1 MITIYT
7 IGALIAIAAQAFF
20 TTAEMA
26 FTTVNRIKLRDL
38 VESGDPHALKLNDFL
53 SREGM
58 FLGTTLVGTNI
69 SVVITS
75 TLATRVFAEY
85 FGTKLSPVITIII
98 MVPLVL
104 IFAEIIPKIIAR
116 QFSTPLAL
124 YTVTP
129 LNSFFKLFRP
139 LILAVN
145 STARFLLFPFKGESR
160 PWDLTF
166 TKSDLKTI
174 LRSGHEAGEV
184 ETDELEL
191 IHKVLDFGGKPVENS
206 MIPLYRVSSTSEND
220 SIENLK
226 RLVSLTGFSRIP
238 VYKDSKNN
246 IIGII
251 NIYDVLFRLD
261 EDMESDRGVIRDFIR
276 APVHVKQNDGLDIA
290 LTRLRNKK
298 QPMGIVTDN
307 DERVVGII
315 TIEDILEELVGN
327 IEDKK

>member
-1 MITIYT
+1 MIPICA
-7 IGALIAIAAQAFF
+7 IGALLAIAAQAFF

-26 FTTVNRIKLRDL
+26 FTTVNRIKLRNL
-38 VESGDPHALKLNDFL
+38 VESGDPQALKLNDFL

-69 SVVITS
+69 SVVISS
-75 TLATRVFAEY
+75 TLATRVFMEY
-85 FGTKLSPVITIII
+85 FGTKLSPVVTTII

-104 IFAEIIPKIIAR
+104 LFAEIIPKLIAR

-129 LNSFFKLFRP
+129 LSSFFKLFRP

-145 STARFLLFPFKGESR
+145 STVRVLLFHFRGESR

-166 TKSDLKTI
+166 TKSDLKNI

-184 ETDELEL
+184 EKDELEL

-206 MIPLYRVSSTSEND
+206 MIPLYRVSSISEND
-220 SIENLK
+220 STEDLK
-226 RLVSLTGFSRIP
+226 RLVALTGFSRVP
-238 VYKDSKNN
+238 VYRDSKNN

-251 NIYDVLFRLD
+251 NIYDVLFD
-261 EDMESDRGVIRDFIR
+261 VNPNRGVLRDFIR
-276 APVHVKQNDGLDIA
+276 EPVHVKQDDGLDIA
-290 LTRLRNKK
+290 LTRLRHQK
-298 QPMGIVTDN
+298 QPMGIVTNN
-307 DERVVGII
+307 DEKVVGMI